1 MQPILDLR
9 KAAGDAFTY
18 SLSAS
23 VRSSFPRPIELFNST
38 ERCLY
43 DAGKSLQNYFDSVHI
58 RYDGISL
65 GSYPVLRLVQD
76 PLGLFEELMQR
87 LIATFR
93 MRNRSHPRAARPK
106 PVTMAVPT
114 TGDRHD
120 S

>member
-9 KAAGDAFTY
+9 KASGDAFTY

-23 VRSSFPRPIELFNST
+23 LRSSLPKPKELFNST
-38 ERCLY
+38 DRCLY
-43 DAGKSLQNYFDSVHI
+43 DAGKALQNYFDSVFI

-65 GSYPVLRLVQD
+65 GSYPVSRLVHD

-93 MRNRSHPRAARPK
+93 MRNRGYVRAAAPV
-106 PVTMAVPT
+106 PVT
-114 TGDRHD
+114 